1 MGLIR
6 AWHRTPLWLRLIS
19 AMLALVALGLTLT
32 GLFGVRLLRGY
43 LVEQVDGQLEEAS
56 QSLQR
61 GGMTGL
67 QLEQVI
73 PSQFHLAKLDREGAT
88 LATARSALAPS
99 QPELPDITYSEAV
112 ERAGEPFTVDAAAGG
127 GSWRAAALPYADG
140 SATLVLAT
148 SLDEVD
154 ATVDRLRHIDLLVG
168 LTVLAGLGL
177 VGVSMVRT
185 TLWPLAEIEVTAA
198 AIGRGDLGRRVPDHH
213 PGTEMGR
220 LSRALNAMLEQIE
233 RAFGARAASEMRARQ
248 SEQRMRQ
255 FVADASHELR
265 TPLTSIRGFAEL
277 HRQGAVTDPDEVSR
291 LLARIEGEAKRM
303 GLLVD
308 DLLLL
313 ARLDQQRPLERAP
326 VALDHI
332 AAAAVEAARAAAP
345 ERPIELEVAGDGDR
359 LVVDGDEPRLH
370 QVVGNL
376 LDNALAYSPAGTPVT
391 VRVGR
396 TRRGDAD
403 LATAEVIDHGPGLTP
418 EQAERVFE
426 RFYRVDAARSRAL
439 GGTGLG
445 LSIVAAIVA
454 AHGGTVEVASAPSA
468 GATFRVLLPAA
479 GDGGPDD
486 DGDPAGPAG
495 PGGEAAPD
503 DDGLPA
509 GQRPPAG
516 APAEGGGD
524 ARWGEDADDARPAE
538 DAQAGASGHAG
549 DTGRPGE
556 PAAD

>member
-1 MGLIR
+1 MGLVR
-6 AWHRTPLWLRLIS
+6 AWNRTPLWVRLIS

-32 GLFGVRLLRGY
+32 GLFGMRLLRGY
-43 LVEQVDGQLEEAS
+43 LVDQVDGQLEAAS

-73 PSQFHLAKLDREGAT
+73 PSQFHLTKLDREGAT
-88 LATARSALAPS
+88 VATARSALAPS
-99 QPELPDITYSEAV
+99 QPELPDISFPQAV
-112 ERAGEPFTVDAAAGG
+112 ERAGEPFTVDAAAGS
-127 GSWRAAALPYADG
+127 GSWRAVALPYVDG
-140 SATLVLAT
+140 SGTLVLAT

-168 LTVLAGLGL
+168 LAVLAGLGL

-185 TLWPLAEIEVTAA
+185 ALRPLAEIEVTAA
-198 AIGRGDLGRRVPDHH
+198 AIGRGDLSRRVPDHH
-213 PGTEMGR
+213 PGTETGR

-233 RAFGARAASEMRARQ
+233 RAFGARAASEVRARQ

-277 HRQGAVTDPDEVSR
+277 HRQGAVTDPGELSR
-291 LLARIEGEAKRM
+291 LLGRIEDEAKRM

-313 ARLDQQRPLERAP
+313 ARLDQQRPVERAP
-326 VALDHI
+326 VALDDV
-332 AAAAVEAARAAAP
+332 AAAAVEAARVAAP
-345 ERPIELEVAGDGDR
+345 ERALELEVMVDDDR
-359 LVVDGDEPRLH
+359 LVVDGDEARLH
-370 QVVGNL
+370 QVIANL

-396 TRRGDAD
+396 TRRHDAD
-403 LATAEVIDHGPGLTP
+403 RASVEVIDQGPGLTP
-418 EQAERVFE
+418 AQAERVFE
-426 RFYRVDAARSRAL
+426 RFYRVDAARSRAR

-454 AHGGTVEVASAPSA
+454 AHGGTVEVDSAPGA

-479 GDGGPDD
+479 GDGGRDD
-486 DGDPAGPAG
+486 DAPPPEVA
-495 PGGEAAPD
+495 PGGEPGRS
-503 DDGLPA
+503 DDGRQA
-509 GQRPPAG
+509 GQRPPGG
-516 APAEGGGD
+516 APVQAGEDPHAGDPAQGGD
-524 ARWGEDADDARPAE
+524 A
-538 DAQAGASGHAG
+538 
-549 DTGRPGE
+549 GRPGE
-556 PAAD
+556 HAAG